1 MTDKEMLEAMR
12 SMLEAE
18 RDNTRQMIQEENA
31 SIKADISK
39 LEQGQAKLAQEVV
52 KIGIVQENITNKTLK
67 LIQEGMAGVNEKF
80 HRLDNLE
87 AKQENHGHR
96 IFALEQVLKKA

>member
-1 MTDKEMLEAMR
+1 MSLTKEDLQAIQA
-12 SMLEAE
+12 L
-18 RDNTRQMIQEENA
+18 IQEENA

-39 LEQGQAKLAQEVV
+39 LEQQVV

-67 LIQEGMAGVNEKF
+67 LIQEGMTGVNEKF

-87 AKQENHGHR
+87 DKQEDHGHR